1 MAQLCSLSCQFV
13 AGNGGGD
20 GPAQR
25 LEVGR
30 ADFPRAL
37 GVVSGELEGR
47 YLAARRN
54 GMQQLA
60 QRLSGFGIVLAEQP
74 RVGGGQRRDHS
85 ATVGRDRSEEHTSEL
100 QSLMRIPY
108 AVFRLKK

>member
-13 AGNGGGD
+13 AGNGCGD

-85 ATVGRDRSEEHTSEL
+85 ATVGRDEYETEIGRASGRERVGTSG
-100 QSLMRIPY
+100 
-108 AVFRLKK
+108 